1 LRYLLVAVPPVT
13 VTPTTTSLSR
23 MAVLGSMLT
32 ITGRDIVCV
41 PPWLS
46 ATASSPVGRF
56 VVTKL
61 NWIAAYVRVRVQE
74 RNSSTYTVTV
84 EFEVTMHRNIYMSTL

>member
-1 LRYLLVAVPPVT
+1 
-13 VTPTTTSLSR
+13 

-41 PPWLS
+41 PPRLS

-61 NWIAAYVRVRVQE
+61 NWIAAYVRVCVQE

-84 EFEVTMHRNIYMSTL
+84 EI